1 MYDNIYIMNH
11 SNRLDKHENLIAAL
25 LRRIDKLEQVQ
36 HTQYLKNKG
45 RIYKVL
51 NYGQHMTP
59 ASDVTPT
66 ASAKFVAPKARE
78 EDVIVEAIKDLEIS
92 VPAATPAVAEPHIEY
107 LQNVGLGVFRY

>member
-1 MYDNIYIMNH
+1 MNH

-36 HTQYLKNKG
+36 HTQYMKNKG

-51 NYGQHMTP
+51 NYKDIAP

-66 ASAKFVAPKARE
+66 ASAKFVAPKSCV
-78 EDVIVEAIKDLEIS
+78 EDVLVAVEELDIN
-92 VPAATPAVAEPHIEY
+92 VPAATPAVEKDNHVEH
-107 LQNVGLGVFRY
+107 LQRVGLIPFRY

>member
-1 MYDNIYIMNH
+1 MNH
-11 SNRLDKHENLIAAL
+11 SHRLDKHENLIAAL

-36 HTQYLKNKG
+36 HTQYMKNKG

-51 NYGQHMTP
+51 NYKDIAP
-59 ASDVTPT
+59 ADVTPT
-66 ASAKFVAPKARE
+66 ASAKFVAPKSRV
-78 EDVIVEAIKDLEIS
+78 EDVLVEAMEELEVN

>member
-1 MYDNIYIMNH
+1 MNH
-11 SNRLDKHENLIAAL
+11 SNRLDKHDNLIAAL

-51 NYGQHMTP
+51 NYGQHMAP

-66 ASAKFVAPKARE
+66 ASVVPPKSRE
-78 EDVIVEAIKDLEIS
+78 EDVLVEAVEELDIN

>member
-1 MYDNIYIMNH
+1 MNH

-51 NYGQHMTP
+51 NYGQHMAP
-59 ASDVTPT
+59 ASEVIPT
-66 ASAKFVAPKARE
+66 TSAMSVAPKARE
-78 EDVIVEAIKDLEIS
+78 KDVLVEAIKDLEIS
-92 VPAATPAVAEPHIEY
+92 VPAATPAVENNHVQH
-107 LQNVGLGVFRY
+107 LQRVGLIPFRY